1 MTREKYE
8 SLPLSTLKE
17 VAKTRGLRGIS
28 TMKKADLIDLM
39 LEEDDKVSIK
49 EAKEE
54 VKSEKAGTADI
65 EQLDSGR
72 TVNGILEVMDGYG
85 FIRSQN
91 YLPGEEDVYVSPSQ
105 IRRFSLKRGDILT
118 GNTRVKTQSEK
129 FSALL
134 YLTKINGMSPAEAGR
149 RMNFENMTPIFPNER
164 LRLEAGKKYHIQMI
178 LDDTIATIYVDG
190 VALNTRFYQ
199 KFGQSLSLFVTDGT
213 LTVTNAGLSK
223 TIK

>member
-91 YLPGEEDVYVSPSQ
+91 YLPGDEDVYVSPSQ
-105 IRRFSLKRGDILT
+105 INTLHEKLLKNI
-118 GNTRVKTQSEK
+118 
-129 FSALL
+129 
-134 YLTKINGMSPAEAGR
+134 
-149 RMNFENMTPIFPNER
+149 ER
-164 LRLEAGKKYHIQMI
+164 LYYLNSPSKKMLKDMGIYESDIDQIIQIIGNSFSSVSDLEKLLAQNYYKLSDISVVSKYIIMRLI
-178 LDDTIATIYVDG
+178 
-190 VALNTRFYQ
+190 N
-199 KFGQSLSLFVTDGT
+199 S
-213 LTVTNAGLSK
+213 
-223 TIK
+223 

>member
-39 LEEDDKVSIK
+39 LEEDDKDSIK

-91 YLPGEEDVYVSPSQ
+91 YLPGADPQIQPEDRGYPDRKYKSKDTVRKIQCASVSDQDQWNVSG
-105 IRRFSLKRGDILT
+105 RSS
-118 GNTRVKTQSEK
+118 TQ
-129 FSALL
+129 
-134 YLTKINGMSPAEAGR
+134 
-149 RMNFENMTPIFPNER
+149 NE
-164 LRLEAGKKYHIQMI
+164 
-178 LDDTIATIYVDG
+178 
-190 VALNTRFYQ
+190 F
-199 KFGQSLSLFVTDGT
+199 
-213 LTVTNAGLSK
+213 
-223 TIK
+223 

>member
-85 FIRSQN
+85 CIC
-91 YLPGEEDVYVSPSQ
+91 
-105 IRRFSLKRGDILT
+105 I
-118 GNTRVKTQSEK
+118 
-129 FSALL
+129 
-134 YLTKINGMSPAEAGR
+134 
-149 RMNFENMTPIFPNER
+149 
-164 LRLEAGKKYHIQMI
+164 
-178 LDDTIATIYVDG
+178 TIADPQIQPEDRGYPD
-190 VALNTRFYQ
+190 RKY
-199 KFGQSLSLFVTDGT
+199 KSKD
-213 LTVTNAGLSK
+213 TV
-223 TIK
+223 

>member
-105 IRRFSLKRGDILT
+105 IRRFSLKTGDILT

>member
-105 IRRFSLKRGDILT
+105 IRRFSLKTGDILT

-223 TIK
+223 AIK